1 MTRASA
7 TSLTVA
13 VTTDIFP
20 PRYQDVRHLARGGM
34 GDVFSARDTVL
45 GRTVALKLL
54 AERYADSE
62 EIKRRFRREALA
74 AARLSNAPYT
84 VTIFDVGDANGQPF
98 IVMELLDGGSLEDRL
113 RKGRPRTDDVLRWL
127 GQAAAALDAGHEAGV
142 VHRDVKPGNLLLNA
156 RGEVRVADFGV
167 ASAVGLDSL
176 TMTGTVLGTAGY
188 LSPEQARGE
197 RATPASDRYALAIVA
212 WQLLTG
218 RRPFESESLTAEAA
232 AHVNAPI
239 PSISEEGGLPPQLDR
254 VFARALAKDPADR
267 YPTAAE
273 FVAAVQR
280 ALHQAERV
288 PAPVASVTV
297 DRYIPSHAAPAR
309 APVRRR
315 SPAAVWAGLA
325 LLALLLLGSGLALAG
340 IFGDEEPQAQVTT
353 VVETRPG
360 TTVTTEVTTT
370 APSPPPPAAPT
381 TQPPAPAPTPPPAP
395 PASGESGVALTDR
408 ATRLLR
414 QGRWAEAEVVA
425 RQAVAKLDGSGELYE
440 AYAKYDLGR
449 ALAEQGE
456 CEEAVPLLNESEQ
469 IQGTRAEIREAR
481 ALCQ

>member
-1 MTRASA
+1 
-7 TSLTVA
+7 
-13 VTTDIFP
+13 
-20 PRYQDVRHLARGGM
+20 
-34 GDVFSARDTVL
+34 
-45 GRTVALKLL
+45 
-54 AERYADSE
+54 
-62 EIKRRFRREALA
+62 
-74 AARLSNAPYT
+74 
-84 VTIFDVGDANGQPF
+84 
-98 IVMELLDGGSLEDRL
+98 
-113 RKGRPRTDDVLRWL
+113 
-127 GQAAAALDAGHEAGV
+127 
-142 VHRDVKPGNLLLNA
+142 
-156 RGEVRVADFGV
+156 
-167 ASAVGLDSL
+167 
-176 TMTGTVLGTAGY
+176 
-188 LSPEQARGE
+188 
-197 RATPASDRYALAIVA
+197 
-212 WQLLTG
+212 
-218 RRPFESESLTAEAA
+218 
-232 AHVNAPI
+232 
-239 PSISEEGGLPPQLDR
+239 
-254 VFARALAKDPADR
+254 
-267 YPTAAE
+267 
-273 FVAAVQR
+273 
-280 ALHQAERV
+280 
-288 PAPVASVTV
+288 
-297 DRYIPSHAAPAR
+297 
-309 APVRRR
+309 VRRR